1 MLELNPK
8 GFAFTKLPMASS
20 VIWQWIAWDSRS
32 SFIALLANVSDDQGL
47 IEMLATNINYFK
59 ERPDDLPKLTILL
72 DHGYH
77 PTVLSAALEQI
88 YPQIMT
94 KIQFEVA
101 PKPTKAQ
108 KQQQGQTGFVVI
120 PTRWVIERSN
130 AWVERCKSLVKNFE
144 RTLENATAKLNVCF
158 IRLMLKRLP
167 KERLA
172 IANH

>member
-47 IEMLATNINYFK
+47 IEMLAANINYFK
-59 ERPDDLPKLTILL
+59 DRPDDLRKLTILL

-77 PTVLSAALEQI
+77 PTVLSVALEQI

-144 RTLENATAKLNVCF
+144 RTLENATASAQCVFHSAHTQTLSKGTVSNS
-158 IRLMLKRLP
+158 K
-167 KERLA
+167 
-172 IANH
+172 